1 MAALAAIT
9 TVSLIGGL
17 AGTPAAQAARPT
29 GASHKAATA
38 LNPFGMKSN
47 VFGTKIVVGNVEIK
61 TLKDALAAQK
71 CTRSSGKELDT
82 GGILGTDLVLDQI
95 PALPIGKDGGLV
107 NLSDLLEISLSHSHT
122 TTYKNG
128 ASTGVKG
135 INDLAYVNV
144 GGYTISVPGLVD
156 IPLPTIKLEGLQSTS
171 DAFNNGS
178 KFGHHEDFG
187 LGGVTITIPKLTDI
201 TDSIAG
207 GALSPLSS
215 LLAPLGVTQDMI
227 DDATQTVTVPV
238 EDLVNTLIDA
248 AASAVGE
255 LKIPVPGLGFIGL
268 GLGAKNGRAINTGA
282 LQGAVSEAYALKV
295 ELVLG
300 QGAKQQAQNRTV
312 VQLGRAAS
320 QITDAKPA
328 GVFRSAM
335 SALNVGLGP
344 IELGGVLQ
352 QSLPCGGTAGKTF
365 TSKIAGASVLGGA
378 LLDLGAIE
386 YKYNAKQTGSVS
398 QGFVQTTIGHIAVPA
413 LQLDVKGLVSR
424 VDLLGKGAGKRVD
437 SKPTF
442 KVGQVLFQGKNITA
456 DVQKMVNTGRGYDLG
471 GLGVLTFGKVLRK
484 NYLGQ
489 AVAAMTLQLPG
500 QAAIV
505 TLGEATGQLF
515 YK

>member
-17 AGTPAAQAARPT
+17 AGTPAAQAARPAGT
-29 GASHKAATA
+29 SHKAESA
-38 LNPFGMKSN
+38 LSNYGMKSN

-71 CTRSSGKELDT
+71 CTRASGRNLDT
-82 GGILGTDLVLDQI
+82 GGILSTNLILDQI
-95 PALPIGKDGGLV
+95 PGLPIGKDGGLV

-122 TTYKNG
+122 TTYKDG

-144 GGYTISVPGLVD
+144 GGYTISVPGLAD

-171 DAFNNGS
+171 NAFNNGS
-178 KFGHHEDFG
+178 KFGHREDFG

-201 TDSIAG
+201 INGLGG
-207 GALSPLSS
+207 GAL
-215 LLAPLGVTQDMI
+215 APLQGLLVGTPLGATLDQVQDAI
-227 DDATQTVTVPV
+227 DQGTQTVTVPV
-238 EDLVNTLIDA
+238 EDLLNTLIQA
-248 AASAVGE
+248 ASSAVGE

-268 GLGAKNGRAINTGA
+268 GLGAKNGRAINSGA
-282 LQGAVSEAYALKV
+282 VQGAVSEAYALKV

-300 QGAKQQAQNRTV
+300 QGSKQQAQNRTV

-365 TSKIAGASVLGGA
+365 TSKIAGASILGGA

-424 VDLLGKGAGKRVD
+424 VDLLGKGRGKRVD

-442 KVGQVLFQGKNITA
+442 KVGTDPV
-456 DVQKMVNTGRGYDLG
+456 
-471 GLGVLTFGKVLRK
+471 
-484 NYLGQ
+484 
-489 AVAAMTLQLPG
+489 PG
-500 QAAIV
+500 QEHH
-505 TLGEATGQLF
+505 G
-515 YK
+515 